1 MKKYVQYI
9 KPYAAYYFTGPLFM
23 LVEVVGDIML
33 PWLLARIINVGVMNH
48 DIGYIELLAYIGKK
62 AYTQVSFQNIVFGII
77 IDSSQVSIQY
87 SSNRTYFRK
96 IEWILKIAYHYVFQI
111 AIGIFFIHV
120 FFFSSLVG

>member
-48 DIGYIELLAYIGKK
+48 DIGYIVRTGIMMVIIAVFMAVGGVGGAFFAARAEINTGTDLRLA
-62 AYTQVSFQNIVFGII
+62 
-77 IDSSQVSIQY
+77 
-87 SSNRTYFRK
+87 
-96 IEWILKIAYHYVFQI
+96 
-111 AIGIFFIHV
+111 
-120 FFFSSLVG
+120 